1 MTREAVASAL
11 DEAAEALARAAH
23 ALRGMEPS
31 ARADVPASVPAG
43 AAAGAGAV
51 PPAASAPL
59 GACPVHRVAWVV
71 KDGGI
76 SKAGKP
82 YPPFW
87 KCKERDE
94 NGYCNEKPSKAWTD
108 SHPIEVRAVE
118 EVPF

>member
-1 MTREAVASAL
+1 MSREAVASAL

-23 ALRGMEPS
+23 ALRGLEPS
-31 ARADVPASVPAG
+31 AAGGATVAPSPSPA
-43 AAAGAGAV
+43 
-51 PPAASAPL
+51 PAAQPNTAL
-59 GACPVHRVAWVV
+59 GMCPVHRVAWVV

-94 NGYCNEKPSKAWTD
+94 NGYCNEKPSKAWAD
-108 SHPIEVRAVE
+108 SHPIEVHAVE
-118 EVPF
+118 DVPF